1 MRSLTR
7 LPFALLALSFCFLV
21 STEAQADPLVIDSG
35 FIFNQGIGSSFST
48 FNFSGPAISVNANA
62 RDTLIGARTCF
73 QCTSLTP
80 ITLTPFASFVG
91 GGGTVVLN
99 GTTYSSIFT
108 PGILRFSGP
117 SFTLPATT
125 SDPILSITVPFQ
137 MTGDLSGDT
146 FNPFIGTQT
155 NIVFSTTL
163 VGQGLVT
170 FQFGVTHFN
179 GFTFYSYL
187 NSTYNFQPAPVPEPV
202 TILLFGTGLAGV
214 AARVRKRRKASN

>member
-7 LPFALLALSFCFLV
+7 LPFALLALAFCCLI
-21 STEAQADPLVIDSG
+21 STEAKADPLVIDSG
-35 FIFNQGIGSSFST
+35 FIFNQGLGSSFST

-62 RDTLIGARTCF
+62 RDTLIFIRACSP
-73 QCTSLTP
+73 CTSVTP
-80 ITLTPFASFVG
+80 ITLTPMASFVG

-108 PGILRFSGP
+108 PGILEISGP
-117 SFTLPATT
+117 SFTLPVTT

-137 MTGDLSGDT
+137 MTGELSGDT

-155 NIVFSTTL
+155 NIVFTTTL
-163 VGQGLVT
+163 IGQGFVT
-170 FQFGVTHFN
+170 FQYSVTHSN
-179 GFTFYSYL
+179 GFTYYSYL

-202 TILLFGTGLAGV
+202 TILLLGTGLAGV
-214 AARVRKRRKASN
+214 AARVRKRGKASN